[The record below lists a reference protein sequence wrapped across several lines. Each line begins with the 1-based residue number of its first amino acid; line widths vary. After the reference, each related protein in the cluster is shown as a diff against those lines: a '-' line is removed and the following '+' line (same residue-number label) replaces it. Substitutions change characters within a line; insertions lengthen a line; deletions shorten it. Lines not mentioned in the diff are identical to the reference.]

1 MRKIKDKHRMLK
13 VAREKKEITYKGI
26 PIGCQLIFHQKLQA
40 QGEQHD
46 IFKVMKGKTYS
57 QEYSTQK
64 GFPSGFMEKS
74 KVLQT
79 YTS

>member
-1 MRKIKDKHRMLK
+1 MPHNHQLGIT
-13 VAREKKEITYKGI
+13 EKSHQTS
-26 PIGCQLIFHQKLQA
+26 QIFHQKLQA